1 LEFPTA
7 WNAGSY
13 CIAVPTAVML
23 NPAVFKTISIWANRQ
38 LVAFLGA
45 QVFATRHILSNFSQ
59 VLGLLTQ

>member
-1 LEFPTA
+1 
-7 WNAGSY
+7 
-13 CIAVPTAVML
+13 ML